1 MKKILILLL
10 VVLMVASVAYA
21 QKKMKID
28 AKNLPSLKGTW
39 EGMLAFQVNV
49 NCPAK
54 LEILSDTAPVK
65 GRLTV
70 TDIPAQITQMLGITS
85 GTHVMENNEGVL
97 TTQGTIMWAG
107 PTKNFME
114 FNLTGD
120 KKGAAWFYY
129 NGARGDMTLKKK

>member
-28 AKNLPSLKGTW
+28 AKNLPTLKGTW
-39 EGMLAFQVNV
+39 EGMLTFQINV

-54 LEILSDTAPVK
+54 LEILNDTVPVK
-65 GRLTV
+65 GKLTI
-70 TDIPAQITQMLGITS
+70 TDIPPQITQMLGIQS
-85 GTHVMENNEGVL
+85 GTHVSEIADGVI
-97 TTQGTIMWAG
+97 TSQGTIMWVG
-107 PTKNFME
+107 PTKNFFE
-114 FNLTGD
+114 FNLTAA

-129 NGARGDMTLKKK
+129 NGARGDVTLSKK

>member
-28 AKNLPSLKGTW
+28 AKNLPTLKGTW
-39 EGMLAFQVNV
+39 EGMLNFQINV

-54 LEILSDTAPVK
+54 LEILNDTAPVK
-65 GRLTV
+65 AKLTI

-85 GTHVMENNEGVL
+85 GTHTMENMEGTL
-97 TTQGTIMWAG
+97 TTQGTIMWVG

-114 FNLTGD
+114 FNLTAA
-120 KKGAAWFYY
+120 KKGSAWFYY
-129 NGARGDMTLKKK
+129 NGARGDMTLTKK